1 MVFSCLLQLLSPCF
15 AQHTISPGQSLTG
28 NQNLTSI
35 GDNFVLGFFTPGNS
49 HNWYIGIWYSKVSVQ
64 TVVWVANRD
73 KPLADNKSELK
84 ISEDGNL
91 VLLNKTQH
99 LIWSTNLSLS
109 STSANATVA
118 EILDTGNLVLRA
130 VNSSEFLWQSLD
142 NPTDTWLTGGK
153 LGLNKKTNKT
163 QLLTAWRNSED
174 PSPGPFSLE
183 LDPNGTRQ
191 YFLIGN
197 GTNQYWTSGV
207 WNNHIFSRVPEMRSN
222 YIYDFSFIDNEN
234 ESYFNYTVKDN
245 STISRFV
252 MHVAGLVRQ
261 YTWIESTKTW
271 NLFWSQPRDPCEVH
285 ALCGAY
291 GTCKQNL
298 PFCTCLQGFNRLSQK
313 DWDLDS
319 AVSGCVRKT
328 QLQCQ
333 NNSLT
338 NGQQDGFLELTGI
351 SLADKDSHPV
361 SVGSAEECRSA
372 CLRNCSCTAY
382 KYGSSCSIWFND
394 LFNAKQD
401 SSDNLPVV
409 CLKLAAAE
417 LANINKPG
425 KKNRVTGVVA
435 GSVAAFVVVS
445 VVVLGLICR
454 CHMHESRRKLKVQQ
468 GSLIPFSYRDLQNA
482 TKNFS
487 EKLGG
492 GGFGSVFKGTLPDKT
507 VVAVKKLEGLRQGE
521 KQFRMEVSTIGTIQ
535 HVNLVRL
542 RGFCSEGTK
551 RLLVYDY
558 MPNGSLDKLLF
569 QEGSTIINWK
579 ARYEIAL
586 GTARG
591 IAYLHEKCRDCI
603 IHCDIKPENILLDG
617 GFCPKVADFGLAKL
631 LGREFSRV
639 LTTMRG
645 TRGYLAP
652 EWISGLAIT
661 PKADVYSYGMT
672 LLELISGRRN
682 SDHSENAKFG
692 FFPTWAAKMIVE
704 DKVLSLL
711 DSKLEG
717 NADVGELNR
726 ACRVACWCI
735 QDDENARPSMGQVV
749 QILEGV
755 AEVTTPP
762 IPRSLELLAYNPENI
777 VFFLESSG
785 STQPRSKALSS
796 TSSANSQ

>member
-1 MVFSCLLQLLSPCF
+1 MVFSMLGKPCPLMIFSCLLQLLSPCF
-15 AQHTISPGQSLTG
+15 AQDTISPGQSLTG

-49 HNWYIGIWYSKVSVQ
+49 HNWYIGIWYKKISVQ

-99 LIWSTNLSLS
+99 PIWSTNLSLS
-109 STSANATVA
+109 STAANATVA
-118 EILDTGNLVLRA
+118 QILDTGNLVLRA

-142 NPTDTWLTGGK
+142 NPTDTWLTGGR

-163 QLLTAWRNSED
+163 QLLTPWRNSED

-183 LDPNGTRQ
+183 LDPNVT
-191 YFLIGN
+191 
-197 GTNQYWTSGV
+197 THGV
-207 WNNHIFSRVPEMRSN
+207 WNNHIFSGVPEMRPN
-222 YIYDFSFIDNEN
+222 YIYNFSFIDNEN
-234 ESYFNYTVKDN
+234 ESYFTYTVYNN
-245 STISRFV
+245 STISRFQI
-252 MHVAGLVRQ
+252 HESGQARQ
-261 YTWIESTKTW
+261 YTWLESTKKW
-271 NLFWSQPRDPCEVH
+271 HLFWSQPRDPCEVH
-285 ALCGAY
+285 ILCGAY
-291 GTCKQNL
+291 GTCKKDL
-298 PFCTCLQGFNRLSQK
+298 PFCSCLEGFNPLSQK
-313 DWDLDS
+313 DWDLGS
-319 AVSGCVRKT
+319 AVNGCVRKT

-338 NGQQDGFLELTGI
+338 NRPQDG
-351 SLADKDSHPV
+351 
-361 SVGSAEECRSA
+361 VGSAEERRSA
-372 CLRNCSCTAY
+372 CLRNSSCTAY
-382 KYGSSCSIWFND
+382 KYGNSCSIWIDD
-394 LFNAKQD
+394 LLNAKQD
-401 SSDNLPVV
+401 SGDNLQGVY
-409 CLKLAAAE
+409 LKLAAAE
-417 LANINKPG
+417 LANIDKPG

-445 VVVLGLICR
+445 VVILGLICR
-454 CHMHESRRKLKVQQ
+454 CHMQESRRKLKMQQ

-492 GGFGSVFKGTLPDKT
+492 GAFGF
-507 VVAVKKLEGLRQGE
+507 VAVKKLEGLRQGE

-535 HVNLVRL
+535 HVNLGIL
-542 RGFCSEGTK
+542 RGFCSEGTR

-558 MPNGSLDKLLF
+558 MPNGSLDRLLF
-569 QEGSTIINWK
+569 QEGSTILNWK
-579 ARYEIAL
+579 TRYEIAL

-617 GFCPKVADFGLAKL
+617 GFSPKVADFGLAKL

-652 EWISGLAIT
+652 EWISGVAIT

-682 SDHSENAKFG
+682 SDHSEDAKFG
-692 FFPTWAAKMIVE
+692 FFPNWAAKMIVE

-717 NADVGELNR
+717 N
-726 ACRVACWCI
+726 WCI
-735 QDDENARPSMGQVV
+735 QDDESARPSMGQVV

-755 AEVTTPP
+755 AVVS
-762 IPRSLELLAYNPENI
+762 R
-777 VFFLESSG
+777 
-785 STQPRSKALSS
+785 
-796 TSSANSQ
+796 